1 MGLNGNGTVGMH
13 LVLECVFSVLECVF
27 ETHLHFILFAIC
39 MATIIFIPCKKKS
52 SVI

>member
-1 MGLNGNGTVGMH
+1 MELNGNETVGMH
-13 LVLECVFSVLECVF
+13 LVLECVF
-27 ETHLHFILFAIC
+27 ETQLHFILFANC